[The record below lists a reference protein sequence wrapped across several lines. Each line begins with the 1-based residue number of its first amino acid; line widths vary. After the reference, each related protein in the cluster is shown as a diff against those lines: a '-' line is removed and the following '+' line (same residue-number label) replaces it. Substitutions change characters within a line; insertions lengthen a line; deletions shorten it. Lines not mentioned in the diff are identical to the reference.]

1 MTKSEQTVKLLKTLF
16 VCSKS
21 ENVSFELWSV
31 FLLLGFVIASFF
43 PTDLSLSLLVSSPH
57 MSGMLIVSYYVLS
70 LW

>member
-43 PTDLSLSLLVSSPH
+43 PTDLSLSLF
-57 MSGMLIVSYYVLS
+57 GMLIVSYYVLS